1 MCLMLLHWPQVWSS
15 CCDSDGLPEKR
26 GQQRTVLSTDALP
39 FALNDEGLQQ
49 FRAKRCALEPV
60 SSPCQWG
67 GGAAR

>member
-1 MCLMLLHWPQVWSS
+1 MCLMLLHWLQVWSS

-39 FALNDEGLQQ
+39 FAINDEGLQQ
-49 FRAKRCALEPV
+49 FRAKRCALGTHRL
-60 SSPCQWG
+60 PCQWG